1 MVQLDNLPE
10 VARRDRNFL
19 DTDESGETVMHF
31 LKMCWFNRGQIQP
44 SVELG
49 PVNIYSS
56 LVYSMAIGGKTI

>member
-10 VARRDRNFL
+10 VARRDKNFL

-44 SVELG
+44 SVEL
-49 PVNIYSS
+49 VTVSQI
-56 LVYSMAIGGKTI
+56 VQKF